1 MPGTVRERS
10 SSVPDGAPGV
20 AFTMIIITAALSH
33 LQTRKR
39 TRQRSARAQ
48 YASDCTRL
56 CCDAPAAMGRAY
68 NRAALVCCG
77 SGAFSKARRKQ
88 SSAWICLSTVDAAR
102 MGACIS
108 VPMGRSGLPGLLQ
121 GRHARCPLSV
131 PGPAAR
137 HCAAARHPAKPPRQ
151 PAWCIAAPTA
161 VRPAAWV

>member
-1 MPGTVRERS
+1 
-10 SSVPDGAPGV
+10 
-20 AFTMIIITAALSH
+20 MIIITAALSH

-121 GRHARCPLSV
+121 GRHIALPLVSPGARRAALRCCAPPRKASKTAGLVHRSAHRSAARCLGLSFLSAFSAPLKS
-131 PGPAAR
+131 AR
-137 HCAAARHPAKPPRQ
+137 R
-151 PAWCIAAPTA
+151 
-161 VRPAAWV
+161 